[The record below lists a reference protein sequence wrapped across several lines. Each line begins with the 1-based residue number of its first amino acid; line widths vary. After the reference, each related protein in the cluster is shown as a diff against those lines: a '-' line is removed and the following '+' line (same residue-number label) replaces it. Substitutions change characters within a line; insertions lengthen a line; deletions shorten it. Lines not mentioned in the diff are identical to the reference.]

1 MSDNT
6 ENDILRGFSSGNDKV
21 IEQFYQTHFPVVKNY
36 ILRNSGTEADAK
48 DVFQDAIILA
58 YQKLRLDTLRLD
70 CSLATYTFAVSRNIW
85 MNTLR
90 KRRKMIVKDQLPEI
104 SEALNASILE
114 DIYTREKQ
122 YLYQK
127 CFLNLGAA
135 CQRLLRYFFL
145 GKSMQEISELM
156 DFSLGYTRKKK
167 FECKEK
173 LMDMIK
179 VDPAFTEL
187 RDESMKNKGSL

>member
-1 MSDNT
+1 MNDNT

-21 IEQFYQTHFPVVKNY
+21 IELFYQTHFPRVRSY

-58 YQKLRLDTLRLD
+58 YQKIRLETLRLD

-90 KRRKMIVKDQLPEI
+90 KRKKMIPKDQLPEI
-104 SEALNASILE
+104 SDALNASILE
-114 DIYTREKQ
+114 DIYAREKQ

-127 CFLNLGAA
+127 YFLHLGET
-135 CQRLLRYFFL
+135 CQRLLRYFFR
-145 GKSMQEISELM
+145 GKNMQEISELM
-156 DFSLGYTRKKK
+156 QYTLGYTRKKK

-173 LMDMIK
+173 LMGMIET
-179 VDPAFTEL
+179 DPAFREL
-187 RDESMKNKGSL
+187 KDESIHKKDS